1 MAEFSAILNFA
12 SLQQRYIDRLEKS
25 SSTSLIGVWL
35 IQVCS
40 VYTTIVSARVGD
52 PQARQISDFTAKSI
66 GLVLLTVNLSDPQFS
81 Q

>member
-1 MAEFSAILNFA
+1 MAELSAIFEFCIMQH
-12 SLQQRYIDRLEKS
+12 SYIDRLEKS

-40 VYTTIVSARVGD
+40 VYTTIVSARVGV

-66 GLVLLTVNLSDPQFS
+66 GLGLLTVNLSDPQFS